1 MAHDIAKLERKIR
14 ALGETIAKTAQR
26 KHDEMLLGY
35 THRPGWTTLVENE
48 LVNAQ
53 LDMLQTH
60 ATALAAGFEALVKI
74 ADKIG
79 QSELNP
85 QPLPP

>member
-14 ALGETIAKTAQR
+14 TLGESIAKTAQH
-26 KHDEMLLGY
+26 KHDEILLGY
-35 THRPGWTTLVENE
+35 THRPGWTTLIENE
-48 LVNAQ
+48 LVHAH

-60 ATALAAGFEALVKI
+60 ATALAVGFDALTKI
-74 ADKIG
+74 ANKIG